1 MILLVKKN
9 FGKVQKTLHIFAN
22 VFGFCLTAKEMKFAT
37 LGVDRGGKESPLEGK
52 SLSSLGL
59 LVEQLGLLLQD
70 QVAAVLQCPP
80 PRFSLFILTTGPHP
94 TPLTP
99 VAAAR
104 EGSQGHH

>member
-1 MILLVKKN
+1 MKKN
-9 FGKVQKTLHIFAN
+9 FSKVQKTLHIFAN

-70 QVAAVLQCPP
+70 QVAAVPSALHPGFPFSSSPP
-80 PRFSLFILTTGPHP
+80 A
-94 TPLTP
+94 LTP
-99 VAAAR
+99 P
-104 EGSQGHH
+104 H